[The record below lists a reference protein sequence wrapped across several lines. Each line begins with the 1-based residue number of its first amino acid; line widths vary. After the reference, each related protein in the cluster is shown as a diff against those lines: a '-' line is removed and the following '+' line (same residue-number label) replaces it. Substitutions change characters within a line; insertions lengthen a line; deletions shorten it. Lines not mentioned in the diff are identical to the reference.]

1 VSKADRLLTLSGC
14 VFGFECR
21 RLRTPPAVTSAVTSM
36 APAPV
41 TVPVVATFHTAIVL
55 PPVHP
60 AIVVLPAHCHS
71 GNGKNHQESEHY
83 GSF

>member
-21 RLRTPPAVTSAVTSM
+21 RLRTPAVTSAVASM
-36 APAPV
+36 AAVPIGV
-41 TVPVVATFHTAIVL
+41 TVLATFHPVIILAPVL
-55 PPVHP
+55 P
-60 AIVVLPAHCHS
+60 AIVVLSAHRHS
-71 GNGKNHQESEHY
+71 SNGKNHQKSEHY